1 MQTCR
6 YRPGVSALMC
16 SFCCLFF
23 LKAVP
28 FGFDHCHAFPGLEL
42 PPRAGS
48 PPFAGFLP
56 FADHAL
62 VGLPA
67 LHWLSCFRPFAGS
80 LLFEGFPLQAFAPPW
95 APCPSRPS
103 CPSQAHCPWR
113 TSCTG
118 ALCGLSALRG
128 VSTLFRAFA
137 ACSQILKF
145 LSSGLLLVFKVSRLF
160 RAFCSLFLILQL
172 ASLFRAARM
181 IDSNYRSLFTCS
193 ETRQSL

>member
-1 MQTCR
+1 MGLGWALRGVQIAPKARGTHEASRKAGHTRLFLTLRQGFMQTCR

-137 ACSQILKF
+137 ACSQIL
-145 LSSGLLLVFKVSRLF
+145 
-160 RAFCSLFLILQL
+160 
-172 ASLFRAARM
+172 
-181 IDSNYRSLFTCS
+181 
-193 ETRQSL
+193 